1 MRHTIR
7 RIRNL
12 ALYLPPVLL
21 LATAGALLLGL
32 LYYPTP
38 SSSTTGGRQTIM
50 VMDENQWRVPTEDLV
65 AILLADAL
73 RQMQAE
79 QETRTRTRTLIY
91 QYETNPHR
99 AEEPAMLRI
108 APPVIVNGHAADR
121 PVLIY
126 L

>member
-21 LATAGALLLGL
+21 LTTAGALLLGL

-38 SSSTTGGRQTIM
+38 SSSTTGGRQAIM
-50 VMDENQWRVPTEDLV
+50 VMDENHWRAEDLV
-65 AILLADAL
+65 AILLADAM

-91 QYETNPHR
+91 QYETNAHR
-99 AEEPAMLRI
+99 AEEPALLRI
-108 APPVIVNGHAADR
+108 APPVIINGHTADR
-121 PVLIY
+121 PVLIS

>member
-79 QETRTRTRTLIY
+79 QETRTRTLIY
-91 QYETNPHR
+91 QYETNPHW
-99 AEEPAMLRI
+99 AEEPAMRRI

>member
-7 RIRNL
+7 RIRNF
-12 ALYLPPVLL
+12 AIYLPPVLL
-21 LATAGALLLGL
+21 LATAGILLLGL

-38 SSSTTGGRQTIM
+38 SSSTTGGRQAIM
-50 VMDENQWRVPTEDLV
+50 VMDENHWRVPTEDLV

-79 QETRTRTRTLIY
+79 QETRTRTLIY
-91 QYETNPHR
+91 QYETNAHR
-99 AEEPAMLRI
+99 AEEPALLRI
-108 APPVIVNGHAADR
+108 APPVIINGHTADR
-121 PVLIY
+121 PVLIS